1 MNQILLSGM
10 ELSELLNSIRH
21 IVQEAFFTFQ
31 STPPVQPSNRMG
43 GIGLAREVTGL
54 ATSTL
59 YNLVA
64 QNKIPHCKRGGKL
77 FFMEEELHQWILA
90 GRRKT
95 TAEVAT
101 DVDAFLCRHPKGKA
115 KIS

>member
-10 ELSELLNSIRH
+10 EPSELLNSIRH

-64 QNKIPHCKRGGKL
+64 QNRIPHCKKGGKL